1 MRESRIALLLSAMT
15 ISLSAYAQQFLPVR
29 SIVNARDLGG
39 YTVQDGRVVRDSV
52 LIRAAHL
59 AEASEDDIAYLESL
73 PVAKIVDFRKIEE
86 KRGKEDLKVPGADNI
101 VLPIDASGNA
111 SAQASEEEMKKVKRG
126 KKFDI
131 KKIIVFMA
139 FNDRAKAV
147 AREMYPTLFFDPDC
161 QRQFAKFFRH
171 VITTEN
177 GAVLYHCTQGKDR
190 TGVASAL
197 LLAALGADRET
208 IVADFDATNRVYEA
222 DVRKYS
228 RRVERLGGKEEEI
241 GVVKA
246 FLGCNTDNF
255 VKALDRIDAE
265 YGSIDSYLENV
276 LGVTSEDREILKAR
290 YLK

>member
-1 MRESRIALLLSAMT
+1 MT
-15 ISLSAYAQQFLPVR
+15 LSLSAYSQQFLPVK

-39 YTVQDGRVVRDSV
+39 YAVQGGRIVRDGV

-59 AEASEDDIAYLESL
+59 AEATEEDLRFLESI
-73 PVAKIVDFRKIEE
+73 PVTKVVDFRKLEE
-86 KRGKEDLKVPGADNI
+86 KRGKQDIPVPGAEYI

-111 SAQASEEEMKKVKRG
+111 AAQATEKEKKKVQKG
-126 KKFDI
+126 KKFDVR
-131 KKIIVFMA
+131 KIIVFLA
-139 FNDRAKAV
+139 FNENAKTV
-147 AREMYPTLFFDPDC
+147 AAQMYPTLFFDPGC
-161 QRQFAKFFRH
+161 QKQFAKFFRH
-171 VITTEN
+171 VIATDS

-208 IVADFDATNRVYEA
+208 IVADFDATNRVYED

-228 RRVERLGGKEEEI
+228 RRVRFLGGKEEEI

-255 VKALDRIDAE
+255 IKALDRIDAE
-265 YGSIDSYLENV
+265 YGSMDAYLETI
-276 LGVTSEDREILKAR
+276 LGVTAEDREILKAR

>member
-1 MRESRIALLLSAMT
+1 MKTRLALFLAAMLISSSA
-15 ISLSAYAQQFLPVR
+15 LAQQFLPVG

-39 YTVQDGRVVRDSV
+39 YTVEDGRVVRDRV

-59 AEASEDDIAYLESL
+59 ADVSDEDVSYLAGIHVSK
-73 PVAKIVDFRKIEE
+73 VIDFRKMEE
-86 KRGKEDLKVPGADNI
+86 KRGKADIRIPGAEYI

-111 SAQASEEEMKKVKRG
+111 SVKATDKEMKKIKRG
-126 KKFDI
+126 KKFDV
-131 KKIIVFMA
+131 KKIIVYMA
-139 FNDRAKAV
+139 FNDKAKTV
-147 AREMYPTLFFDPDC
+147 AREMYPTLFFNPDC
-161 QRQFAKFFRH
+161 QKQFAKFFRH
-171 VITTEN
+171 VITAEN
-177 GAVLYHCTQGKDR
+177 GAVIYHCTQGKDR

-197 LLAALGADRET
+197 LLAALGAGRET

-228 RRVERLGGKEEEI
+228 RRVKFWGGNEEEI

-255 VKALDRIDAE
+255 VKALERIDVE
-265 YGSIDSYLENV
+265 YGSIDSYLEIV
-276 LGVTSEDREILKAR
+276 LGVTAEDREILKAR

>member
-1 MRESRIALLLSAMT
+1 MKVRLAISIASMLVSSSA
-15 ISLSAYAQQFLPVR
+15 LAQQFLPVK

-39 YTVQDGRVVRDSV
+39 YTVKDGRVVRDGM

-59 AEASEDDIAYLESL
+59 ADASDKDIAYLAGI
-73 PVAKIVDFRKIEE
+73 PVSKVVDFRRIEE

-101 VLPIDASGNA
+101 VLPIDASGKA
-111 SAQASEEEMKKVKRG
+111 ADQASMEEMKKVKRG
-126 KKFDI
+126 KKFDV
-131 KKIIVFMA
+131 KKIIVYMA
-139 FNDRAKAV
+139 FNDKAKAV
-147 AREMYPTLFFDPDC
+147 AREMYPTLFFNPDC
-161 QRQFAKFFRH
+161 QAQFAKFFRH
-171 VITTEN
+171 GITTES

-197 LLAALGADRET
+197 LLAALGASRET

-222 DVRKYS
+222 DVKKYS
-228 RRVERLGGKEEEI
+228 RRVRLFGGKEEEI

-255 VKALDRIDAE
+255 VKALDRIVAE
-265 YGSIDSYLENV
+265 YGSLDAYLEKV
-276 LGVTSEDREILKAR
+276 LGVTPEDREILRAR